1 VANKRSNDPPLGRPA
16 SFLGR
21 NWLIAAVAL
30 VLGVTLYLANRKK
43 TASNSPEHLVIVG
56 ARIIDCT
63 GRPPIEQG
71 VLVIEKGKIVSVS
84 ASKHFEPPVGA
95 RIVDAEGRTVLP
107 SLIDT
112 SVHFFIGSAGPAQT
126 TEEFMPERILAD
138 MRAMVYWGVLTVR
151 DSGDSTVFATRFR
164 DNGGGSD
171 RIAPD
176 LYLSVPW
183 ITAVGGYPA
192 NFLPAPVASDAT
204 KQISSAVEIPA
215 VIDSLRGSGV
225 NVTEVSYDG
234 GTQFRPYPRLSLAL
248 LQSFVT
254 EAHGKGL
261 RVCALTR
268 SNQEIEQAV
277 ESGVD
282 YIEHLSGEVLD
293 GAAIKALGDH
303 GTYYCP
309 LLTQHQAEAAST
321 GEIDKTLNNPEVQQT
336 VSAVIRN
343 GLAAHRGFFFDLK
356 SDSWANSYFK
366 EALANSLR
374 NLALASQ
381 AGVKITLASG
391 AGSPA
396 VFYGLST
403 HQELA
408 MMVATGLTPMQAL
421 MSATKNAAELIGV
434 ADRVGTVEPGK
445 LANLLIV
452 DGDPLENIAA
462 TKNISIVIKDGKI
475 VERSDLIVQ

>member
-1 VANKRSNDPPLGRPA
+1 MGNKRSNDPPLGRPA
-16 SFLGR
+16 SFLR
-21 NWLIAAVAL
+21 KNWLIGAVAL
-30 VLGVTLYLANRKK
+30 LLGVSLYLANRKK
-43 TASNSPEHLVIVG
+43 SASIGPDALVIVG

-63 GRPPIEQG
+63 GRPAIEEAT
-71 VLVIEKGKIVSVS
+71 LVIEKGRILSVS
-84 ASKHFEPPVGA
+84 TSKHFEPPAGA
-95 RIVDAEGRTVLP
+95 QIVDAKGKTVLP

-112 SVHFFIGSAGPAQT
+112 SVHLFIGSAGPAQT
-126 TEEFMPERILAD
+126 TEEFMAERILAD

-151 DSGDSTVFATRFR
+151 DSGDSIVFATRFR
-164 DNGGGSD
+164 DNGEGSH

-192 NFLPAPVASDAT
+192 NFLPALVASDAT
-204 KQISSAVEIPA
+204 RQISSEVEIPA

-225 NVTEVSYDG
+225 DVTEVSYDG
-234 GTQFRPYPRLSLAL
+234 GTQFRPYPKLSLAL

-268 SNQEIEQAV
+268 SNQEIEEAV

-282 YIEHLSGEVLD
+282 CIEHLSGEVLD
-293 GAAIKALGDH
+293 GEAIKALGDH

-309 LLTQHQAEAAST
+309 LLAQHEAEAAST
-321 GEIDKTLNNPEVQQT
+321 SETDKTLNNPEVQQT

-343 GLAAHRGFFFDLK
+343 GLAAHRGYFFDLK
-356 SDSWANSYFK
+356 SDSWATTYFR
-366 EALANSLR
+366 EALANSRR
-374 NLALASQ
+374 NLALVSQ

-452 DGDPLENIAA
+452 EGDPLENIAA
-462 TKNISIVIKDGKI
+462 TKNISLVIKEGKI
-475 VERSDLIVQ
+475 VERGDLMNQ

>member
-1 VANKRSNDPPLGRPA
+1 MSNKRSNDPPSRRLA
-16 SFLGR
+16 SFLRR
-21 NWLIAAVAL
+21 NWLIGAVTL
-30 VLGVTLYLANRKK
+30 LLGVTLYLANGKK
-43 TASNSPEHLVIVG
+43 TASYGPDTLVIVG
-56 ARIIDCT
+56 GRVIDCT
-63 GRPPIEQG
+63 GRPPIEDAA
-71 VLVIEKGKIVSVS
+71 LVIEKGMIVRVS
-84 ASKHFEPPVGA
+84 TSKHFEPPVGA
-95 RIVDAEGRTVLP
+95 QVVDAKDKTILP
-107 SLIDT
+107 ALIDT

-138 MRAMVYWGVLTVR
+138 MRATVYWGVLTVR
-151 DSGDSTVFATRFR
+151 NSGDSTLFATRFR
-164 DNGGGSD
+164 DNGGDSD

-176 LYLSVPW
+176 LHLSVPW

-204 KQISSAVEIPA
+204 KQISSAVEIST
-215 VIDSLRGSGV
+215 VIDSLRDNGV
-225 NVTEVSYDG
+225 NVAEVSYDG
-234 GTQFRPYPRLSLAL
+234 GTQFYPYPKLSLAL

-254 EAHGKGL
+254 EAHEKGL

-268 SNQEIEQAV
+268 STEEVEQAV
-277 ESGVD
+277 EAGVD
-282 YIEHLSGEVLD
+282 CIEHLSGDVLD
-293 GAAIKALGDH
+293 GKTIKALVDH

-309 LLTQHQAEAAST
+309 LLTLHQAEAAST
-321 GEIDKTLNNPEVQQT
+321 SEIDETLNNPEVQT

-343 GLAAHRGFFFDLK
+343 GLAAHRGYFFDLK
-356 SDSWANSYFK
+356 SDRWASSYFR
-366 EALANSLR
+366 EALANSGH

-381 AGVKITLASG
+381 AGVKITLASE

-408 MMVATGLTPMQAL
+408 MMVAAGLTPMQAL

-452 DGDPLENIAA
+452 EGDPLENIAA
-462 TKNISIVIKDGKI
+462 TKNISIVIKGGKI
-475 VERSDLIVQ
+475 VKRGNPIDQ

>member
-1 VANKRSNDPPLGRPA
+1 LRK
-16 SFLGR
+16 
-21 NWLIAAVAL
+21 NWLIWAFAL
-30 VLGVTLYLANRKK
+30 LLGVTLYLANRQKSP
-43 TASNSPEHLVIVG
+43 SNEPDDLVIVG

-63 GRPPIEQG
+63 GRPPIEQA
-71 VLVIEKGKIVSVS
+71 VLVIEKGKISIVSTN
-84 ASKHFEPPVGA
+84 KHFEPPAGA
-95 RIVDAEGRTVLP
+95 RVVDAKGKTVLP

-112 SVHFFIGSAGPAQT
+112 SVHLFIGSAGPAQT
-126 TEEFMPERILAD
+126 TEEFMAERILAD
-138 MRAMVYWGVLTVR
+138 MHALVYWGVLAVR
-151 DSGDSTVFATRFR
+151 DSGDSVVFATRFR

-192 NFLPAPVASDAT
+192 NFLPATVASDAT
-204 KQISSAVEIPA
+204 RQISSEVEIPG

-225 NVTEVSYDG
+225 NISQVSYDG
-234 GTQFRPYPRLSLAL
+234 GTQFRPYPKLSLAL
-248 LQSFVT
+248 LQSFVI

-261 RVCALTR
+261 RVCALCR
-268 SNQEIEQAV
+268 SNQEIQQAV

-282 YIEHLSGEVLD
+282 CIEHLSEEILD
-293 GAAIKALGDH
+293 DGVIKALGDH

-309 LLTQHQAEAAST
+309 LLTQHEAEAAST
-321 GEIDKTLNNPEVQQT
+321 SDIDDTLNNPEVQQT
-336 VSAVIRN
+336 VSALIRN
-343 GLAAHRGFFFDLK
+343 GLAAHRGYFFDLK
-356 SDSWANSYFK
+356 SDSWANNYFRK
-366 EALANSLR
+366 ALDNSRR
-374 NLALASQ
+374 NLALVSQ

-408 MMVATGLTPMQAL
+408 MMVAAGLTPMQAL

-434 ADRVGTVEPGK
+434 ADRIGTVEPGK
-445 LANLLIV
+445 VANLLIV
-452 DGDPLENIAA
+452 EGNPLENIAA
-462 TKNISIVIKDGKI
+462 TRSISIVIKDGKI
-475 VERSDLIVQ
+475 VERGD